1 MTNFV
6 RLVALLATAVV
17 LTPSATSAS
26 SLRSLAA
33 MEYQA
38 VMASPPLNCF
48 VENGYD
54 YVGNDITNKPGQV
67 GNCCYLCST
76 TPGCKAWSWS
86 DYNGGTCWLKSGRGD
101 IIVNPNVKSA
111 LLSYS
116 VPQYCKLTNDL
127 DYVGNDIA
135 RVDSADATGCC
146 DLCQKYAGCRAY
158 SWSDYQGGSCWLKSK
173 VTQTVAKAGVK
184 SAKAYPDDVAPTCS
198 NLDYNTD
205 YAGNDIANKPAVK
218 AELCCDICKGT
229 QGCRA
234 FSWSGHNGGTC
245 WLKSQRGA
253 SVYTN
258 GVTSGQVAPNP
269 PQCVLVN
276 NIDYVNYDFAN
287 VANKDASACCD
298 ICRNKPGCKA
308 FSWSD
313 HQGGTCWL
321 KTAKGTPIAKNGVKS
336 GTI

>member
-1 MTNFV
+1 MTTFLRFV
-6 RLVALLATAVV
+6 GLLATAVA
-17 LTPSATSAS
+17 LSPTTTSAF
-26 SLRSLAA
+26 SLRRLAA

-67 GNCCYLCST
+67 DNCCALCAG

-86 DYNGGTCWLKSGRGD
+86 NNNGGTCWLKWGRGD
-101 IIVNPNVKSA
+101 VVVNPNVKSA
-111 LLSYS
+111 LMSYS
-116 VPQYCKLTNDL
+116 VPQYCQLQNDV
-127 DYVGNDIA
+127 DYVGNDLA
-135 RVDSADATGCC
+135 RVASAAASGCC
-146 DLCQKYAGCRAY
+146 DLCQKTAGCRAY

-173 VTQTVAKAGVK
+173 VTQTVAKPGVK
-184 SAKAYPDDVAPTCS
+184 SAKAYPDDVAPSCN
-198 NLDYNTD
+198 NLDYGMD
-205 YAGNDIANKPAVK
+205 YVGNDIANKPASM
-218 AELCCDICKGT
+218 AQLCCDICKA
-229 QGCRA
+229 QIGCRA

-258 GVTSGQVAPNP
+258 GAISAQVLPNP
-269 PQCVLVN
+269 PQCVLEN
-276 NIDYVNYDFAN
+276 NMDYVDNDFAN
-287 VANKDASACCD
+287 EANKDATACCD

-313 HQGGTCWL
+313 HNGGTCWL
-321 KTAKGTPIAKNGVKS
+321 KTAKGTPIAKAGVKS